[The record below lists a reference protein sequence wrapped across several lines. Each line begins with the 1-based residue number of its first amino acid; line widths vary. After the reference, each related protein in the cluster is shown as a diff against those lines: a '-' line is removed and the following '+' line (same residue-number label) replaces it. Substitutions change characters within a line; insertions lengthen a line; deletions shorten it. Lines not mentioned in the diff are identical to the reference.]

1 MGYTNYWHQHD
12 NISNEDWKLIKNEYK
27 DYIQKIAGKNII
39 DSSTED
45 EIIFN
50 GSCETFVFT
59 RYAKTKPDY
68 AGQDSSLHYCKTK
81 QCLYDIF
88 VWYLLVYINR
98 ICPNV
103 SISRDM

>member
-12 NISNEDWKLIKNEYK
+12 NISNEDWKLIKNEYHN
-27 DYIQKIAGKNII
+27 YVQEIAGDKIV

-45 EIIFN
+45 TISFDGGYEP
-50 GSCETFVFT
+50 FVFS